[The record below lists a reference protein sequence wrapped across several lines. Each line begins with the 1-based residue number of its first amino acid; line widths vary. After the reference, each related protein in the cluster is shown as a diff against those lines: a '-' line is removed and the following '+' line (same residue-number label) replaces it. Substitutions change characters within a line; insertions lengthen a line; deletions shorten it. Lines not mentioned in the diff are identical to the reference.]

1 MTETVFPKHSSG
13 AGARRY
19 DLDWLRILALAVLIL
34 YHIGMYYV
42 ADWDWHVKSTQTYGW
57 LQDLMILTNP
67 WRMSLL
73 FLLSAMALSLAQ
85 QHIGSARLFQL
96 RSRRLFMPLLF
107 GMFVVVVPQV
117 YFEALSQQLIEPG
130 YLQFWWQYI
139 NPQTGLLPEHHS
151 PIGLLTWNHLWF
163 LPYVWCY
170 SMLLLL
176 GRVPLNR
183 FAKSRFVQQLP
194 ARYALLMVLLLLGIS
209 WYWLR
214 QVFPATHALLDDWYN
229 HAKYFAVFVAG
240 YLLAQQ
246 QQWWAAL
253 VRYRRLFFVLALL
266 CYALI
271 ILDKHDVFEPYA
283 SKFDEL
289 LLVRLCYAAVVA
301 LNHWCWLLLV
311 LGYAGRYLNRPVN
324 AIDRKGAI
332 YRYAS
337 PAILPW
343 YLLHQTLIV
352 VFASWLKPLAIPAG
366 LEVWLILLLTVAGCA
381 LGYWLIRA
389 VPLLSWC
396 CGLATAKNVGQKTDS
411 EQMFTGKDSVKTG

>member
-1 MTETVFPKHSSG
+1 MAETQFSQSSG
-13 AGARRY
+13 AGQRRY
-19 DLDWLRILALAVLIL
+19 DLDWLRILALGVLIL

-42 ADWDWHVKSTQTYGW
+42 AEWEWHVKSAQTYAW
-57 LQDLMILTNP
+57 LQDLMTLTNP

-85 QHIGSARLFQL
+85 QQIGTGKMLWL
-96 RSRRLFMPLLF
+96 RSQRLLLPLLF
-107 GMFVVVVPQV
+107 GMFVVVTPQV

-139 NPQTGLLPEHHS
+139 NPQTALLPEHHS

-176 GRVPLNR
+176 VRKPLNSV
-183 FAKSRFVQQLP
+183 AQSRFVQQLP
-194 ARYALLMVLLLLGIS
+194 ARYALLLVLLLLGVS
-209 WYWLR
+209 WYFLR
-214 QVFPATHALLDDWYN
+214 KLFPTTHALVDDWYG
-229 HAKYFAVFVAG
+229 HAKYFGVFVAG

-246 QQWWAAL
+246 PQWWAAVL
-253 VRYRRLFFVLALL
+253 RHRRMFLLGALS
-266 CYALI
+266 CYGLLL
-271 ILDKHDVFEPYA
+271 LDRHDVFEPYA
-283 SKFDEL
+283 SMFDQL
-289 LLVRLCYAAVVA
+289 LWVLA
-301 LNHWCWLLLV
+301 V
-311 LGYAGRYLNRPVN
+311 LGYAGWYLNRPVSP
-324 AIDRKGAI
+324 IDPKGAI

-352 VFASWLKPLAIPAG
+352 VFASWLKPLAIPAA
-366 LEVWLILLLTVAGCA
+366 LEVWLLLLFTVAGCA
-381 LGYWLIRA
+381 LGYALIRA

-396 CGLATAKNVGQKTDS
+396 CGLKPHKTQKQKLQL
-411 EQMFTGKDSVKTG
+411 QMQ

>member
-1 MTETVFPKHSSG
+1 MAETQFSLNSS
-13 AGARRY
+13 AAARRH
-19 DLDWLRILALAVLIL
+19 DLDWLRILALGVLIL

-42 ADWDWHVKSTQTYGW
+42 AEWEWHIKSVQTYNW
-57 LQDLMILTNP
+57 LQDLMTLTNP

-85 QHIGSARLFQL
+85 QRIGTGKMLWL
-96 RSRRLFMPLLF
+96 RSQRLLLPLLF
-107 GMFVVVVPQV
+107 GMFVVVAPQV

-139 NPQTGLLPEHHS
+139 NPQTALLPEHHS

-176 GRVPLNR
+176 GRLPLNL
-183 FAKSRFVQQLP
+183 FAQSRLVQQLP
-194 ARYALLMVLLLLGIS
+194 ARYALLLVLLLLGVS
-209 WYWLR
+209 WYFLR
-214 QVFPATHALLDDWYN
+214 PLFPTTHGLIDDWYG
-229 HAKYFAVFVAG
+229 HAKYFGVFVAG

-246 QQWWAAL
+246 QLWWAA
-253 VRYRRLFFVLALL
+253 VVKHRRLFLLGALC
-266 CYALI
+266 CYGLLL
-271 ILDKHDVFEPYA
+271 LDRHHVFEPYA
-283 SKFDEL
+283 SMFDEL
-289 LLVRLCYAAVVA
+289 LWVRLCYGLVLS
-301 LNHWCWLLLV
+301 LNHWLWLLAV
-311 LGYAGRYLNRPVN
+311 LGYAGCYLNRPVN
-324 AIDRKGAI
+324 AIDPKGAI

-343 YLLHQTLIV
+343 YLLHQSLII

-366 LEVWLILLLTVAGCA
+366 LEVWLLLLLTLAGCA
-381 LGYWLIRA
+381 VGYALIRV

-396 CGLATAKNVGQKTDS
+396 CGLKPRAAKQGKLQL
-411 EQMFTGKDSVKTG
+411 QME